1 MQREVH
7 NMILLRDHPNVVKIF
22 GFFADDIY
30 TYIVMVSSM
39 LAFHRQE
46 LEPGGRL
53 FDYIKSRQQFTE
65 SDAQTIVRCIL
76 SAVAYCHQN
85 GIVHRDLKPQNILL
99 TRYLFSSF
107 SSRPDDLTSLKLTDF
122 GFSASIGAGLLKT
135 SLGTPGYTAPEVLR
149 NQPYDASV
157 DMWSIGVITYILY
170 WSSVY

>member
-1 MQREVH
+1 M
-7 NMILLRDHPNVVKIF
+7 
-22 GFFADDIY
+22 
-30 TYIVMVSSM
+30 
-39 LAFHRQE
+39 
-46 LEPGGRL
+46 
-53 FDYIKSRQQFTE
+53 
-65 SDAQTIVRCIL
+65 
-76 SAVAYCHQN
+76 
-85 GIVHRDLKPQNILL
+85 HRDLKPQNILL